1 MTKSDFR
8 ATKSLSADLM
18 RIEDSLT
25 KNQKE
30 LEKSFNTVKTK
41 VSEIQTKVPNVIEF
55 RESIGNLTSAIRDH
69 IEKLE
74 DDMTGLEGLDLFDF
88 KTSPDEVIL
97 NLRKCGDDIK
107 NLDSSIEDN
116 LKLIVKA
123 KGNGMFKEEIDN
135 SHKTVLSFMNSSED
149 YLTDIDSSIKSLL
162 TEINHF
168 KSHSK
173 DLLQHK
179 IY

>member
-30 LEKSFNTVKTK
+30 LTKLFNSIKPM
-41 VSEIQTKVPNVIEF
+41 VSELENKVPNVIEF
-55 RESIGNLTSAIRDH
+55 RDSIGNLTSAIRDH
-69 IEKLE
+69 LEKLE
-74 DDMTGLEGLDLFDF
+74 DDMTSLEGLDLFDF
-88 KTSPDEVIL
+88 KTSPDDVIL
-97 NLRKCGDDIK
+97 ILRKCGDNIK

-116 LKLIVKA
+116 LKLVVKS

-135 SHKTVLSFMNSSED
+135 SHKAVMSLMSSSEEF
-149 YLTDIDSSIKSLL
+149 LNDIDSLNKSLL